1 MTAHVPEAYG
11 NIGPWQRYVERE
23 HAARDAYLA
32 VVQSA
37 HREYLT
43 GPWPDREAYQ
53 HVEQSAWMTYYA
65 AGREAWRYYAR
76 ELAVPARQHPYPDPG
91 TLTRDAAGEIWPDD
105 DRPRVT
111 PGPAAQQA
119 ANQWAASNGYPPV
132 FPTFTEHERSDG

>member
-1 MTAHVPEAYG
+1 MTAHVPETYG

-32 VVQSA
+32 VVQGA

-65 AGREAWRYYAR
+65 AGREAWRAYTR
-76 ELAVPARQHPYPDPG
+76 ELAVPARQHPYPDPLPSPQQPIPPSHPG
-91 TLTRDAAGEIWPDD
+91 DSWWP
-105 DRPRVT
+105 
-111 PGPAAQQA
+111 
-119 ANQWAASNGYPPV
+119 SM
-132 FPTFTEHERSDG
+132 PTFTEHERSEP